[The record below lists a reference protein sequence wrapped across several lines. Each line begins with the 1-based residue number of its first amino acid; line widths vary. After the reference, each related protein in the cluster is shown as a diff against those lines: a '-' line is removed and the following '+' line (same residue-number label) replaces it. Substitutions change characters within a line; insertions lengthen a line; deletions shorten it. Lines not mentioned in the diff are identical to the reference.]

1 MIRFAQLV
9 PSDEKEYPV
18 EEKYLREPLDTFRES
33 YTLVQ
38 LLNFT
43 EPFCAQ
49 NYSVHFDFE
58 AVSHLTK
65 LGEEVVAATV
75 LVFRF

>member
-1 MIRFAQLV
+1 
-9 PSDEKEYPV
+9 
-18 EEKYLREPLDTFRES
+18 
-33 YTLVQ
+33 VQ